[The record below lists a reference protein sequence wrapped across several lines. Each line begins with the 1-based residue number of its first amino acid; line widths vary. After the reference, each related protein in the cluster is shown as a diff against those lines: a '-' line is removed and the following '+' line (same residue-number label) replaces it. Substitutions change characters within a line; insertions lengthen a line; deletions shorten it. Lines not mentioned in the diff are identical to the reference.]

1 MKATKEQRIKLQRT
15 ERRVL
20 RTRKKLLSQKVHPR
34 LSVFRSNM
42 YISAQ
47 IIDDVKGVT
56 LVSAHMK
63 ELKDVKGTPTEKA
76 EALGVA
82 LAQKAKNAKV
92 TKVVFDKGGYKYHG
106 KVKAFAE
113 ALRKGGLE
121 F

>member
-1 MKATKEQRIKLQRT
+1 MKTKEARIKQQRA

-20 RTRKKLLSQKVHPR
+20 RTRKKLLSQKGRPR

-42 YISAQ
+42 YMSAQ

-56 LVSAHMK
+56 LVSVHAK
-63 ELKDVKGTPTEKA
+63 ELKEKTGTPTEKA
-76 EALGVA
+76 SALGE
-82 LAQKAKNAKV
+82 LLSEKAKTAKV
-92 TKVVFDKGGYKYHG
+92 KKVVFDKGGYKYHG

-113 ALRKGGLE
+113 GARKGGLE